1 MVILVIMVVLDQ
13 IMAIAFASVLL
24 PATHS
29 ISDNEEKASVIF
41 ELRRSFNFH
50 AMDRQYPFKM

>member
-1 MVILVIMVVLDQ
+1 MYGE

-24 PATHS
+24 PPTPS
-29 ISDNEEKASVIF
+29 ISDNEEKASVIL

-50 AMDRQYPFKM
+50 AMDRQYPFKI